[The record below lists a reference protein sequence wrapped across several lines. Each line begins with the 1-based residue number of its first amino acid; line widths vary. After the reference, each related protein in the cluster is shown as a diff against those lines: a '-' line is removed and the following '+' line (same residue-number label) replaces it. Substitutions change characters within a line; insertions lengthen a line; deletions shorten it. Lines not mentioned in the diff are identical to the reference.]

1 MEKRSHK
8 YRLQLDYLIDTNGE
22 KQQTDPVQIEF
33 ENHDNILA
41 IIEILKE
48 KDPFEN
54 KDQAVEFAIG
64 LKMFSEI
71 MIKNRNNPLF
81 EELMPAFGV
90 FMKKLKS
97 L

>member
-1 MEKRSHK
+1 MEKRSHQ
-8 YRLQLDYLIDTNGE
+8 YRLQLDYLTDTKGE
-22 KQQTDPVQIEF
+22 KQQTEPVQIEF
-33 ENHDNILA
+33 ENHDNIFA
-41 IIEILKE
+41 IIEILKK

-64 LKMFSEI
+64 LKMFGEV

-81 EELMPAFGV
+81 EELMPAFGI

>member
-1 MEKRSHK
+1 MEKRSHQ
-8 YRLQLDYLIDTNGE
+8 YRLQLDYLTDTKGE
-22 KQQTDPVQIEF
+22 KQQTEPVQIEF
-33 ENHDNILA
+33 ENHDNIFA

-64 LKMFSEI
+64 LKMFGEV

-81 EELMPAFGV
+81 QELMPAFGI

>member
-1 MEKRSHK
+1 MEERSHQ
-8 YRLQLDYLIDTNGE
+8 YRLQLDYLTDTKGE
-22 KQQTDPVQIEF
+22 KQQTEPVQIEF
-33 ENHDNILA
+33 ENHDNILS

-64 LKMFSEI
+64 LKMFGEV
-71 MIKNRNNPLF
+71 MIRNRNNPLF
-81 EELMPAFGV
+81 EELMPAFGI

>member
-8 YRLQLDYLIDTNGE
+8 YRLQLDYLTANNGE

-81 EELMPAFGV
+81 EELMPTFGV